1 MPQKEF
7 FSVLIAQAF
16 FAVIIGVL
24 VAVTAQLFVEGARYL
39 LSFQEATEGFVI
51 TVSGQS
57 FSLLP
62 IPTMLTAALLIILVR
77 KTLGVTKWSGPADS
91 IYALQ
96 QPKIGVDIKLG
107 IGSTLAAFISAGG
120 GASVGQYGPLVHF
133 GATLSTLISKVT
145 KTNISKDVLI
155 ACGVAAAISAGFNAP
170 IAGIIFAHEALLRR
184 FSIGAVAP
192 ISVSAIVASAF
203 NQYLFGSNL
212 AFNVPTPELEL
223 ASVVPFVIIFAPLC
237 SAAAVLYMVTLRK
250 FQSVSASAKFSFTS
264 LILFTALVGGTIG
277 TFIPEVL
284 GLGGTQ
290 INQIINATFSIEFL
304 ILILFGKILMTSM
317 CIGFGFFGGVF
328 GPALFIGAAL
338 GGVLSGLLIK
348 IGLPADYISIISIA
362 SMAAVGSSVIGAPIT
377 VVLIVVELTGSYEFG
392 LMALLSVTLS
402 SSITY
407 KLFGLSFFDRQLLDR
422 GVDLRRGREYI
433 HMTQI
438 SVGEL
443 ESSDYL
449 SFSPETDSDTIL
461 KSLKTHQMTEAYI
474 IDDQQN
480 LVGKLSI
487 HDLLE
492 ETNYLDSLDRDPL
505 HLTSSQPLT
514 EALEVASEFV
524 GESIPILEGSKLK
537 GAINEGDLFK
547 KILDIEDSLRSD
559 QPANTQY

>member
-1 MPQKEF
+1 MPRKEF
-7 FSVLIAQAF
+7 FPELIVQTF
-16 FAVIIGVL
+16 FAIIIGVL
-24 VAVTAQLFVEGARYL
+24 VAVTAQLFAEGARYL
-39 LSFQEATEGFVI
+39 LSFQESTEGFSI
-51 TVSGQS
+51 MVSGQS

-62 IPTMLTAALLIILVR
+62 IPTMLIAAILIILVR

-96 QPKIGVDIKLG
+96 QPKIGVDVKVGL
-107 IGSTLAAFISAGG
+107 GSTLAAFISAGG

-133 GATLSTLISKVT
+133 GATLSTLISKLT
-145 KTNISKDVLI
+145 KTKISKDVLI

-192 ISVSAIVASAF
+192 ISVSSIVASAF

-237 SAAAVLYMVTLRK
+237 SAAAILYMMTLRK
-250 FQSVSASAKFSFTS
+250 FQSISANSKFGFNS
-264 LILFTALVGGTIG
+264 LILFTAIVGGTIG

-290 INQIINATFSIEFL
+290 INQIINAAFSIEFL
-304 ILILFGKILMTSM
+304 LIILFGKILMTSM

-338 GGVLSGLLIK
+338 GGVLSGLLFQ
-348 IGLPADYISIISIA
+348 IGLPADYISIISVA

-438 SVGEL
+438 YVGEI

-449 SFSPETDSDTIL
+449 SFSPETDSDSIL
-461 KSLKTHQMTEAYI
+461 KSLKAHQMTEAYI

-480 LVGKLSI
+480 LIGKLSI
-487 HDLLE
+487 HDLLGDA
-492 ETNYLDSLDRDPL
+492 NYLDSLDRDPL
-505 HLTSSQPLT
+505 NLTVTQPLT

-524 GESIPILEGSKLK
+524 GESIPILEGEKLR

-559 QPANTQY
+559 QPSNT